1 MHAPKLR
8 TLCAVLLPSPYGNSC
23 LPQNSKGTRALSV
36 LSEES
41 GGRLIFQTVKV
52 RPLVPY
58 RILTRSVS
66 ACVLD
71 RVTQGLGEGR
81 QELCAIRPRHYM
93 AVVDHGVVRLVLD
106 DMIGRFTNDT
116 QHLGESLRIALER

>member
-8 TLCAVLLPSPYGNSC
+8 ILCAVLLPFP
-23 LPQNSKGTRALSV
+23 KGTVVCLKTAKGRV
-36 LSEES
+36 PYQELSEES

-81 QELCAIRPRHYM
+81 EELCAIRPRHYT
-93 AVVDHGVVRLVLD
+93 AFVDHGVVRLVLD

-116 QHLGESLRIALER
+116 KHLGESLRIALER